1 MTQSHSPDG
10 TATPRAAR
18 GRRVRLSAEMRRQQ
32 ILEAA
37 LQEFSSV
44 GFEGAT
50 VERISRRVGL
60 TKAGLYAH
68 FSSKSEML
76 EALFATT
83 MFSPATQNH
92 WPWAEGVSLEDMVDR
107 FLATAYAAIDEP
119 HTRAIF
125 RLLLSESAR
134 SPELF
139 RDWYGRMVRPHTVR
153 RQAELDECIAGGV
166 IADNAVSRKFP
177 LVSAPVLIALLAQ
190 LMLSDEVAE
199 QEVAEI
205 RSAHREMLLILLAPR
220 GH

>member
-1 MTQSHSPDG
+1 MIQSQAPDG
-10 TATPRAAR
+10 AATPRASC
-18 GRRVRLSAEMRRQQ
+18 GKRVRLSAETRRQQ

-50 VERISRRVGL
+50 VERISQRVGL

-68 FSSKSEML
+68 FTSKSEML

-83 MFSPATQNH
+83 MFSPATQSH
-92 WPWAEGVSLEDMVDR
+92 WQWVEGASLEDMVDG
-107 FLATAYAAIDEP
+107 FLDTVYAAIDDP
-119 HTRAIF
+119 RTRAIF

-139 RDWYGRMVRPHTVR
+139 RDWYERMVRPHAVR
-153 RQAELDECIAGGV
+153 RQAELDECIARGA

-177 LVSAPVLIALLAQ
+177 LVSAPVLIALLAH
-190 LMLSDEVAE
+190 LMLSDELAE

-205 RSAHREMLLILLAPR
+205 RSAHREMLLILFARR
-220 GH
+220 GN